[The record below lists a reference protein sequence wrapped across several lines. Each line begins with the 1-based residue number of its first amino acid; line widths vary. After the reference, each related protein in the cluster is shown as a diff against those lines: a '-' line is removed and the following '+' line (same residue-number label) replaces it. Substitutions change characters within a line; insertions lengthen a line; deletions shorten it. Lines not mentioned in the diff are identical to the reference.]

1 LNKKQ
6 PDKSGQMR
14 TNADKCGQMRTQNWV
29 FVNGVVS
36 VANFM
41 NINHKNFQLWQKLKK
56 ESLVDSQEKWEL

>member
-1 LNKKQ
+1 M
-6 PDKSGQMR
+6 DRS
-14 TNADKCGQMRTQNWV
+14 GQMRTQNGV

-41 NINHKNFQLWQKLKK
+41 NINYKNFQLWHKLKK